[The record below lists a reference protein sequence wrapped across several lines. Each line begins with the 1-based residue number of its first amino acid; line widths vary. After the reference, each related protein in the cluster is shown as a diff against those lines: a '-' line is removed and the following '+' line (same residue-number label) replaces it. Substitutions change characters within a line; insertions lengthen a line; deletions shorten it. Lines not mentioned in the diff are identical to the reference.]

1 MPSLQCHMCLIS
13 CLSAPYISIVITVGV
28 ITVCVASSK
37 DTTIGDFNN
46 DNRTDIVVV
55 NDGTLTVIV
64 LLGADDEYSRVPLNY
79 QGTST
84 LLILKQNSNG
94 TVISHYYTTGDAY
107 RLCSIAMGDFNN
119 DERLDITRD
128 VQCRHST
135 VFGSRPQFIAV
146 DDFDNDKQLDIIVA
160 DSNKNNILVLK
171 GKANGIYSII
181 TIHSTA
187 SYSSSCSVTIS
198 HFDNDNK
205 TDVVIAD
212 YGTNDILILN
222 RNALY
227 PSVSQITYSFSESR
241 VTSYFAVSVLNHDS
255 QLNLALS
262 DIDRKMIGV
271 LLGNGNRTFEKQQTY
286 QVTPY
291 TDKMPIAFGDSN
303 NDHGLD
309 IVIVLTNISEIGI
322 LFR

>member
-28 ITVCVASSK
+28 IKVCVASSK
-37 DTTIGDFNN
+37 DTRLQFEHDNGNFPSQRTFSLDSSRPLSLAIGDFNN

-128 VQCRHST
+128 VQCRFTEH
-135 VFGSRPQFIAV
+135 
-146 DDFDNDKQLDIIVA
+146 
-160 DSNKNNILVLK
+160 
-171 GKANGIYSII
+171 
-181 TIHSTA
+181 
-187 SYSSSCSVTIS
+187 
-198 HFDNDNK
+198 
-205 TDVVIAD
+205 
-212 YGTNDILILN
+212 
-222 RNALY
+222 
-227 PSVSQITYSFSESR
+227 
-241 VTSYFAVSVLNHDS
+241 
-255 QLNLALS
+255 
-262 DIDRKMIGV
+262 
-271 LLGNGNRTFEKQQTY
+271 
-286 QVTPY
+286 
-291 TDKMPIAFGDSN
+291 
-303 NDHGLD
+303 
-309 IVIVLTNISEIGI
+309 
-322 LFR
+322 

>member
-1 MPSLQCHMCLIS
+1 MHLEETYHLTFK
-13 CLSAPYISIVITVGV
+13 LSAKDESDFDSRSR
-28 ITVCVASSK
+28 CVAYRRLQFEHDNGNFPSQRTFSLDSSRPLSLA
-37 DTTIGDFNN
+37 IGDFNN

-79 QGTST
+79 QVGYDS
-84 LLILKQNSNG
+84 IPYSV
-94 TVISHYYTTGDAY
+94 TVS
-107 RLCSIAMGDFNN
+107 DFNN
-119 DERLDITRD
+119 DNQLNI
-128 VQCRHST
+128 VGHST

>member
-1 MPSLQCHMCLIS
+1 M
-13 CLSAPYISIVITVGV
+13 IVT
-28 ITVCVASSK
+28 
-37 DTTIGDFNN
+37 
-46 DNRTDIVVV
+46 
-55 NDGTLTVIV
+55 
-64 LLGADDEYSRVPLNY
+64 
-79 QGTST
+79 
-84 LLILKQNSNG
+84 
-94 TVISHYYTTGDAY
+94 
-107 RLCSIAMGDFNN
+107 
-119 DERLDITRD
+119 
-128 VQCRHST
+128 
-135 VFGSRPQFIAV
+135 
-146 DDFDNDKQLDIIVA
+146 

-205 TDVVIAD
+205 TDVVIAN